1 MTRPE
6 SSLSRRRLLQRAALA
21 IAAAPAFLALA
32 PTAARAAGKTP
43 KADVGYQFTPHG
55 EQHCGAC
62 ASFIPG
68 DSPQGAGTC
77 KIVDGVIP
85 QNGWCPLFSKR

>member
-1 MTRPE
+1 MTSRD
-6 SSLSRRRLLQRAALA
+6 LTRRRLLQRAGLA
-21 IAAAPAFLALA
+21 VAAAPAAVALA
-32 PTAARAAGKTP
+32 TSTASAAGKTP
-43 KADVGYQFTPHG
+43 KADVGYQFTPKG
-55 EQHCGAC
+55 DQHCGAC

-68 DSPQGAGTC
+68 DSAQGAGTC